1 MIPHNGTRQRWWCS
15 QAAIISLLLLINAL
29 CDATAALEQPFALL
43 DCPPECMCERI
54 PEETQHAP
62 VESTSNEQSFPEVG
76 SDEEG
81 GNMAVHALCMVAQ
94 GSTFMKIEDLLSL
107 DTTVLKIIYTSLT
120 ESYQLNASNLVR
132 FVHLREL
139 RLQSVKPHMLSFDI
153 DVTLPVERLHLESL
167 DLLKSEMPNVIGR
180 TVPTL
185 ADLGL
190 APSGTAGDEQGA
202 STYEI
207 IDHSMELVAN
217 AETDESSNALIETFE
232 LEIVPYEVYKRD
244 LASTN
249 NISFYGWTNLTSL
262 SIHDCKLESLHPDF
276 LYGLE
281 KLQRLSLQHNHLKVL
296 PAFAFY
302 GAPNIRILSL
312 ANNTLLE
319 ISYYSLAGL
328 LELQV
333 LDLSANNISKVSEL
347 TFPPFPRLAKLDLRQ
362 NPIDYVF
369 DNSFVIANMTRSL
382 FIGSDTVGLKVA
394 ARKPFQG
401 LAQMELLEIRNLHQP
416 TLTQYLFR
424 GLSALRTLRLLEGNI
439 SFIEYDSFA
448 EMKNLTELSAA
459 HCAIEAI
466 SMDAF
471 FGVKRLRT
479 IDISFNRLT
488 ELPVGL
494 FDELLQLVELYLQ
507 GNRLTQLPTDFFRRL
522 APSVALVRLTDNPWQ
537 CSCSMVQWRQAITNR
552 MKISNVS
559 ATGGST
565 GSSYIYSNKL
575 TPRCSEPLHKI
586 QNRGVYYVIRKNLV
600 CHTEDSKYAKM
611 ALRISE
617 LNRRKQL
624 MLLEKRA
631 AAQRTLQHHSHDIVQ
646 QPKPSFTNPIPHSP
660 LASRELDST
669 KEHPYQRPVALVPK
683 SMLFEQKRRRL
694 QQKLRDK
701 QAKPEARDT
710 QDQALPQ
717 HRVSSNDLEY

>member
-1 MIPHNGTRQRWWCS
+1 MIPHNSTRQRLWCGRH
-15 QAAIISLLLLINAL
+15 AAIILLLLLINAL
-29 CDATAALEQPFALL
+29 YYATAALEQPLALL

-54 PEETQHAP
+54 LEENLHPPA
-62 VESTSNEQSFPEVG
+62 ELTSKEQSFPEVG

-81 GNMAVHALCMVAQ
+81 GNMAVHALCMIGQ
-94 GSTFMKIEDLLSL
+94 GSAFVRIEDLLSL
-107 DTTVLKIIYTSLT
+107 DTTVLKIIYTSHT

-132 FVHLREL
+132 FAHLREL

-167 DLLKSEMPNVIGR
+167 DLLKSEMPNVIDR
-180 TVPTL
+180 TVPTM

-190 APSGTAGDEQGA
+190 APSGTGGDQQA
-202 STYEI
+202 ATAYEI
-207 IDHSMELVAN
+207 IDHSLELAAN
-217 AETDESSNALIETFE
+217 AESDESSNALVETFE

-249 NISFYGWTNLTSL
+249 NISFYGWTNLTNL
-262 SIHDCKLESLHPDF
+262 AIHDCQLESLHPDF

-281 KLQRLSLQHNHLKVL
+281 KLQRLSLQHNQLKVL

-559 ATGGST
+559 AKGAST
-565 GSSYIYSNKL
+565 SAYIYSSKL

-586 QNRGVYYVIRKNLV
+586 HNRGIYYVIRKNLV

-631 AAQRTLQHHSHDIVQ
+631 ATQRALPHHSQGIVQ
-646 QPKPSFTNPIPHSP
+646 QPKPSFGNPIPHNP
-660 LASRELDST
+660 LASRELDSK
-669 KEHPYQRPVALVPK
+669 KEHPYQRPVAVVPK

-701 QAKPEARDT
+701 QAKPEPRDP
-710 QDQALPQ
+710 QNQQLPQ